1 MKKHFNCKSLTL
13 ERQLC
18 RSCTYVIQCVYGSN
32 TSLMVV
38 KGLREDRR
46 TDLMHYYHLY
56 PLVNS
61 VFSLIEFRR
70 YRPLKYVMFDLI
82 SFAKVSFVERES
94 KKPSLTDLCIA
105 QFFCVIFKM
114 TLSFFFFFFLNSHG
128 RVMGM
133 QTIDSKAWVIINVI
147 LPPGFGHFIYLNLSK
162 KKSMGNVW
170 IFSSTGIHA
179 VL

>member
-1 MKKHFNCKSLTL
+1 MGEKKNVNTKKHFNCKSLTL
-13 ERQLC
+13 ERLLC

-46 TDLMHYYHLY
+46 TDLMHYYHLF

-82 SFAKVSFVERES
+82 
-94 KKPSLTDLCIA
+94 
-105 QFFCVIFKM
+105 
-114 TLSFFFFFFLNSHG
+114 
-128 RVMGM
+128 
-133 QTIDSKAWVIINVI
+133 
-147 LPPGFGHFIYLNLSK
+147 
-162 KKSMGNVW
+162 
-170 IFSSTGIHA
+170 
-179 VL
+179 